1 MKKLLLGLFV
11 GAVGIAMADPKALA
25 QQKGCF
31 ACHDVNTK
39 KVGPAY
45 KDIAAK
51 GKKVEELVNSIKKG
65 SSGKWGP
72 IPMPPQ
78 SVSDDE
84 AKKLAEWI
92 NSLK

>member
-1 MKKLLLGLFV
+1 MKKLLLALVV
-11 GAVGIAMADPKALA
+11 GTVGIAMADPKALA

-31 ACHDVNTK
+31 ACHDVSVK
-39 KVGPAY
+39 KVGPAF

-51 GKKVEELVNSIKKG
+51 GKKVEELAASIKKG

-78 SVSDDE
+78 NVSDEE

-92 NSLK
+92 LSVK